1 MDAFEGFPTEK
12 LPGWK
17 VSPMA
22 LGWRAG
28 AAIIRLHGKAI
39 AIYLVGLGLF
49 LGGRLAAC
57 YLAPERFELLP
68 WDSSWY
74 AGIVD
79 FGYHYNGDP
88 QIQQN
93 VAFFPLFPMLGGLV
107 KVIFGL
113 STAHSLLLTAFTLSL
128 VTAVMLYQIF
138 AKVCGLANPGIALLF
153 FFTNPFSLF
162 LFSGYAESAWI
173 CTIVLAIYFLEI
185 KKNYLVSTIFINLAS
200 LSRPYGILVAAILF
214 IFLARR
220 VWSLYRVEKQPTVAR
235 VELKN
240 LFIFLPLTAVAMLSY
255 LIYLGIKFHDP
266 LAFFHVQSA
275 WHKDLS
281 LPLSQLFH
289 LNFLK
294 YIVRAL
300 IMQIPGR
307 NITLASPIWWDA
319 LAALLCF
326 SWLLA
331 FAIDSIYHRTFDID
345 SIIAP
350 ALLIN
355 LFLWYFSRHEPWVA
369 VVNAGRYFLPV
380 YLGVLTWLFKSI
392 KLNENIIIRNRSSKG
407 GRGPPE

>member
-1 MDAFEGFPTEK
+1 MDAVEGFPTEK

-28 AAIIRLHGKAI
+28 SAIIRLHGKAI

-49 LGGRLAAC
+49 LGGRLAAY
-57 YLAPERFELLP
+57 YLAPGRFELLP

-88 QIQQN
+88 HIQQN

-128 VTAVMLYQIF
+128 ITAVMLYQIF

-173 CTIVLAIYFLEI
+173 CTIVLTIYFLEI
-185 KKNYLVSTIFINLAS
+185 KKNYLVSAIFINLAS
-200 LSRPYGILVAAILF
+200 LSRPYGILAAAILF

-220 VWSLYRVEKQPTVAR
+220 VWSLYRVEKQPTAAG

-281 LPLSQLFH
+281 LPLSQLFQ

-294 YIVRAL
+294 YIVRAS
-300 IMQIPGR
+300 PG
-307 NITLASPIWWDA
+307 T
-319 LAALLCF
+319 
-326 SWLLA
+326 
-331 FAIDSIYHRTFDID
+331 
-345 SIIAP
+345 
-350 ALLIN
+350 LIN
-355 LFLWYFSRHEPWVA
+355 INNFCFTGVPGGFILGDFL
-369 VVNAGRYFLPV
+369 
-380 YLGVLTWLFKSI
+380 
-392 KLNENIIIRNRSSKG
+392 
-407 GRGPPE
+407 